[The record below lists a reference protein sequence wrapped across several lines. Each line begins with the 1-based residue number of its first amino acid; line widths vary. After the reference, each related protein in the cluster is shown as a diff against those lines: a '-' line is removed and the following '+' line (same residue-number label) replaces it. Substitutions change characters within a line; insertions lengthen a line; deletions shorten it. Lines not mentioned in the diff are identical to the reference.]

1 MRKNKS
7 KKLPKVSAKAKK
19 KIKKKTN
26 YRKLTT
32 IGISIIIIIT
42 IGYLFTSRSATS
54 NSSNTSSSNTS
65 SSNKESKSEVTNTT
79 PSRIVAGIEINKAEI
94 SSKSK
99 FYSYESDGIKMEIL
113 AFKAKDGAIKTA
125 LNTCQVCYTSGKGY
139 YVQEGDELVCQNCG
153 NRFTA
158 NMVGISKGGCNPV
171 PILDIS
177 KSDDGTKIIIDKNY
191 LDKNK
196 VYFSNW
202 KA

>member
-7 KKLPKVSAKAKK
+7 KKLPKISVKAKK

-54 NSSNTSSSNTS
+54 NSSNISII
-65 SSNKESKSEVTNTT
+65 NKESKSEVINTT

-94 SSKSK
+94 SSKAK

-113 AFKAKDGAIKTA
+113 ALKAKDGTIKTA